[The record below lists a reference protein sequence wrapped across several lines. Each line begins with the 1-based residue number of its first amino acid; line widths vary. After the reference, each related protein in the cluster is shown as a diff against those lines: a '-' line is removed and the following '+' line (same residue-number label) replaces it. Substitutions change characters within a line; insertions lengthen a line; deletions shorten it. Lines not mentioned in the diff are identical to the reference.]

1 MPKIVD
7 HKARRAELVE
17 ASWKVIETEGLD
29 GLTMRKVA
37 SAAGCTTG
45 RITHYFP
52 DREALVLAAL
62 RAANE
67 AAKARTTALLAKDL
81 PPRARLQK
89 CVEEGLPLDKQRQ
102 REWKVWIAF
111 WTAAASDPQLAR
123 ENAIQTEAWVDAL
136 AALIA
141 DVAPGCDA
149 GHEAR
154 ILMGAINGIGLLTAI
169 SPTKQN
175 RAGAVETLA
184 LHVEGLIAR
193 GGSD

>member
-89 CVEEGLPLDKQRQ
+89 CVEEGLPLDRQRQ

-111 WTAAASDPQLAR
+111 
-123 ENAIQTEAWVDAL
+123 
-136 AALIA
+136 
-141 DVAPGCDA
+141 
-149 GHEAR
+149 
-154 ILMGAINGIGLLTAI
+154 
-169 SPTKQN
+169 
-175 RAGAVETLA
+175 
-184 LHVEGLIAR
+184 
-193 GGSD
+193 